1 MLLTVEKHIDY
12 KVYDK
17 NGKIVG
23 RLQEFD
29 TETKVGKQ
37 VRTEGGEISINESGE
52 IVVDTI
58 IIEGGYA
65 IDPQGNKVK

>member
-1 MLLTVEKHIDY
+1 MLLTVEKHFDY

-17 NGKIVG
+17 NGKMVD

-29 TETKVGKQ
+29 TETKIGKQ
-37 VRTEGGEISINESGE
+37 VRTEGGEISINENGE

-58 IIEGGYA
+58 TIEGGYA